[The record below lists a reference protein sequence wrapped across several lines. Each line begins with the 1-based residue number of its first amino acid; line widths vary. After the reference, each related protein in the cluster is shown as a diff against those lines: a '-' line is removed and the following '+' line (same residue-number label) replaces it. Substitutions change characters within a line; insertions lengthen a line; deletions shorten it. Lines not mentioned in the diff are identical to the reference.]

1 MRRGIY
7 AQVNK
12 GQAAAPRNR
21 NVIGC
26 CRIEGL
32 LEEGGPAVVLC
43 GEELT
48 TIGENPKAKSCRI
61 ASFARLS
68 NRGESR
74 ETPGPISTFHSA
86 TRSQIKNYLEKSSAS
101 SSSSISHHQIY
112 ISTKCI
118 YFLFMPFRRATT
130 AHTPALNL
138 NRTGDPTGI

>member
-1 MRRGIY
+1 M
-7 AQVNK
+7 
-12 GQAAAPRNR
+12 
-21 NVIGC
+21 
-26 CRIEGL
+26 
-32 LEEGGPAVVLC
+32 C

-101 SSSSISHHQIY
+101 SSSSICHFQIY

-118 YFLFMPFRRATT
+118 YFLFLPFRRATT

-138 NRTGDPTGI
+138 NRNGRPNRNLKVEERNKKGRVNIPKLIRLPTGRFRKKEEEKKNPPTD